1 MHQPSKKC
9 ANQAR
14 SAPTALLV
22 QQRLLHPLISAPTTV
37 PPGTSASTVA
47 DICVDRCGHPRRPLQ
62 TSASTVADIRVDRC
76 GHLRR
81 PMQTSAS
88 TDA

>member
-9 ANQAR
+9 TDCFVGAVETA
-14 SAPTALLV
+14 APPDKCTDCCTPWSICADRCGHL
-22 QQRLLHPLISAPTTV
+22 RRPLR
-37 PPGTSASTVA
+37 TSASTDA
-47 DICVDRCGHPRRPLQ
+47 DICADRCR
-62 TSASTVADIRVDRC
+62 
-76 GHLRR
+76 HLRR

>member
-1 MHQPSKKC
+1 MFCVFRAFRGRTVCVIC
-9 ANQAR
+9 ADR
-14 SAPTALLV
+14 CGHL
-22 QQRLLHPLISAPTTV
+22 RRPLR
-37 PPGTSASTVA
+37 TSASTVA
-47 DICVDRCGHPRRPLQ
+47 DIC
-62 TSASTVADIRVDRC
+62 VDRC